1 MSDPRDLDR
10 DPYGTRRIDHGPA
23 WRVPVLVVLAVLVVA
38 ALAYAMMG
46 DRRTAGT
53 GPDTTIG
60 RGDGAPA
67 LPANPSGT
75 APQPEAPRR

>member
-10 DPYGTRRIDHGPA
+10 DRYRTRRVDDRPA
-23 WRVPVLVVLAVLVVA
+23 WTVPVLVVLAVLVVA
-38 ALAYAMMG
+38 ALAYTMMG
-46 DRRTAGT
+46 DHRAAGT
-53 GPDTTIG
+53 APDTTIG

-67 LPANPSGT
+67 LPANPGGT